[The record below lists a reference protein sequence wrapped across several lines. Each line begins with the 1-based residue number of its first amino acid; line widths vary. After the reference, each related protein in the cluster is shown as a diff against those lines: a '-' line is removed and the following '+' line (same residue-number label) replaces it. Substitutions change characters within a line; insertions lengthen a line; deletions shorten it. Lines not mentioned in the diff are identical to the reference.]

1 MSAFPRRVAVT
12 GVGMVSA
19 LGSDVTTFWSG
30 LLAGQSGI
38 RPITSLDTTSVKF
51 KNGAEVS
58 GFDPLSCLEQK
69 EIALLDRFAQYAY
82 AAAKQAVDDAGA
94 KLPSRTAVL
103 TGCATGGAITRD
115 LSYYE
120 LYRENKNRFHP
131 MTIPRVM
138 ESAAA
143 SLISIKFGVK
153 GPVFNVTSA
162 CASSSHAIG
171 QALFMLQAG
180 YVDAAITGGA
190 EALFSL
196 GMLKA
201 WEGIRVVA
209 PDTCRPFSRDRQGM
223 ILGEGAGM
231 LVLED
236 LERAQARGAHIYCE
250 LAGCAMNADAA
261 HWTQPSRESA
271 IEAMQQAGLRPE
283 EVGYI
288 NAHGT
293 GTPINDPIEASAI
306 AAAFPGRRIPVSST
320 KSMHGHALGAAGGI
334 EAVATVLALD
344 RGVLPPTANLTELD
358 PACAMIDV
366 ITEARQVRVAG
377 ALSNS
382 FAFGGLNC
390 VLGFRAI
397 EQ

>member
-1 MSAFPRRVAVT
+1 MPHRVAVT
-12 GVGMVSA
+12 GLGVVSA
-19 LGSDVTTFWSG
+19 LGSDVETFWRR
-30 LLAGQSGI
+30 LVAGESGI
-38 RPITSLDTTSVKF
+38 RPIASLDTSGVKF

-58 GFDPLSCLEQK
+58 GFDPLAWFEEK
-69 EIALLDRFAQYAY
+69 EAAMLDRFPQYAY
-82 AAAKQAVDDAGA
+82 AAAKQAVDDAGL
-94 KLPSRTAVL
+94 KLPANTAVI
-103 TGCATGGAITRD
+103 TGCATGGNITLD
-115 LSYYE
+115 QSYLE
-120 LYRENKNRFHP
+120 LYREGKNRFHP

-143 SLISIKFGVK
+143 SLISMKMGVR
-153 GPVFNVTSA
+153 GPVFNITTA
-162 CASSSHAIG
+162 CASSNHAIG
-171 QALFMLQAG
+171 QALMMLQVGYAG
-180 YVDAAITGGA
+180 AAIAGGA
-190 EALFSL
+190 EALFAL

-231 LVLED
+231 LVLEN
-236 LERAQARGAHIYCE
+236 LESARARGAHIYCE

-261 HWTQPSRESA
+261 HWTQPSRENA
-271 IEAMQQAGLRPE
+271 VAAMRGAGLRPE

-306 AAAFPGRRIPVSST
+306 VEAFGCLRPAVSST

-334 EAVATVLALD
+334 EAVATALALD
-344 RGVLPPTANLTELD
+344 RGVLPPTANVTELD
-358 PACAMIDV
+358 PACGGIDLL
-366 ITEARQVRVAG
+366 TSARAVRVAG

-390 VLGFRAI
+390 VLGFRAV
-397 EQ
+397 

>member
-1 MSAFPRRVAVT
+1 MTPPGRRIAVT
-12 GVGMVSA
+12 GVGIVSA
-19 LGSDVTTFWSG
+19 LGCSVHTFWNRLLSG
-30 LLAGQSGI
+30 VSGI
-38 RPITSLDTTSVKF
+38 RPIASLDTTDVKF
-51 KNGAEVS
+51 KNGAEAS
-58 GFDPLSCLEQK
+58 GFDPLEWLEAK
-69 EIALLDRFAQYAY
+69 EAAQLDRFAQYAY
-82 AAAKQAVDDAGA
+82 AAAKQAVDDAGIT
-94 KLPSRTAVL
+94 LPSRTAVL
-103 TGCATGGAITRD
+103 TGCATGGNITQD
-115 LSYYE
+115 VSYYE

-131 MTIPRVM
+131 MTVPRVM

-162 CASSSHAIG
+162 CASSNHAIG

-209 PDTCRPFSRDRQGM
+209 PDTCRPFSKDRQGM

-236 LERAQARGAHIYCE
+236 LERARARGAHIYCE

-261 HWTQPSRESA
+261 HWTQPSRASA
-271 IEAMQQAGLRPE
+271 VEAMQQAGLRSE
-283 EVGYI
+283 EIGYI

-293 GTPINDPIEASAI
+293 GTPINDPIEAAAI
-306 AAAFPGRRIPVSST
+306 AEAFPDRRIPVSST

-334 EAVATVLALD
+334 EAVVTALALD
-344 RGVLPPTANLTELD
+344 RGVLPPTANFTELD
-358 PACAMIDV
+358 PACGMIDV
-366 ITEARQVRVAG
+366 ITEARELRVAG

-390 VLGFRAI
+390 VLGFRAT
-397 EQ
+397 E

>member
-1 MSAFPRRVAVT
+1 MLRRVAVT
-12 GVGMVSA
+12 GLGVVSA
-19 LGSDVTTFWSG
+19 LGSDVSTFWRR
-30 LLAGQSGI
+30 LTAGESGI
-38 RPITSLDTTSVKF
+38 RPIASLPTGDVKF
-51 KNGAEVS
+51 KNAAEVD
-58 GFDPLSCLEQK
+58 GFSPLAWFEEK
-69 EIALLDRFAQYAY
+69 EAASLDRFSQYAY
-82 AAAKQAVDDAGA
+82 AAARQAVDDSGLRE
-94 KLPSRTAVL
+94 LPANTAVI
-103 TGCATGGAITRD
+103 TGSATGGNITLD
-115 LSYYE
+115 QSYLE
-120 LYRENKNRFHP
+120 LYREGKNRFHP

-143 SLISIKFGVK
+143 SLISMKMGVR
-153 GPVFNVTSA
+153 GPVFNITTA
-162 CASSSHAIG
+162 CASSNHAIG
-171 QALFMLQAG
+171 QALLMMRMGMAE
-180 YVDAAITGGA
+180 AAIAGGA
-190 EALFSL
+190 EALMAL

-209 PDTCRPFSRDRQGM
+209 PDTCRPFAKDRQGM

-236 LERAQARGAHIYCE
+236 WEAARARGAHIYCE

-271 IEAMQQAGLRPE
+271 VAAMRGAGVALE
-283 EVGYI
+283 EVGYV

-293 GTPINDPIEASAI
+293 GTPINDPIEAAAI
-306 AAAFPGRRIPVSST
+306 AEVFGGRQPAVSST

-344 RGVLPPTANLTELD
+344 RGVLPPTANVREVD
-358 PACAMIDV
+358 AACAGIDV
-366 ITEARQVRVAG
+366 LLAAREQRVEA

-390 VLGFRAI
+390 VLGFKALG
-397 EQ
+397 